1 MTRAQAVRAARIQA
15 TRVARAQAMRVARA
29 QGPGRSRS
37 QIADEA
43 RIQAE
48 NEAMRQ
54 TGHDAG
60 THVADGSN
68 IQAAEGARIS
78 ADGGRTHTIEETI
91 IQTQTGRGAGA
102 GTHASSNVGQ
112 HGADTTRGHGGAGT
126 ITQTIETHTQNNGM
140 ASSSDARFALVPMN
154 LDRTEGMGTDRRPV
168 LAIVP
173 IQNNA
178 QPADFI
184 NFARTIPRCM
194 YDYLYFVWELG

>member
-15 TRVARAQAMRVARA
+15 TRAARAQALRVARA
-29 QGPGRSRS
+29 QGPRRSRS

-43 RIQAE
+43 TIQTE
-48 NEAMRQ
+48 NEAMMHA
-54 TGHDAG
+54 GHDAG
-60 THVADGSN
+60 THAADGSN

-91 IQTQTGRGAGA
+91 IQTQTGGGS
-102 GTHASSNVGQ
+102 GTQANSNVGQ
-112 HGADTTRGHGGAGT
+112 HGADITRGHGGEGT
-126 ITQTIETHTQNNGM
+126 ITQTIETIRTQNNGM
-140 ASSSDARFALVPMN
+140 ASSPDARFALVPMN
-154 LDRTEGMGTDRRPV
+154 LDRTDGMATNRRPV

-173 IQNNA
+173 IQSNA

-194 YDYLYFVWELG
+194 YNCLYFA

>member
-15 TRVARAQAMRVARA
+15 TRVARAQALRVARA

-37 QIADEA
+37 QITDEA

-48 NEAMRQ
+48 NEAMMNA
-54 TGHDAG
+54 GHNAG
-60 THVADGSN
+60 THAADGSN
-68 IQAAEGARIS
+68 IQASEGARIS

-91 IQTQTGRGAGA
+91 IQTQTGGRAE
-102 GTHASSNVGQ
+102 TQTNSNVGQ
-112 HGADTTRGHGGAGT
+112 HGADTTRGHGGEGA
-126 ITQTIETHTQNNGM
+126 ITQTIETTHTQNNGM
-140 ASSSDARFALVPMN
+140 AGSLDARFALVPMN
-154 LDRTEGMGTDRRPV
+154 LDRTEGMATNRRPV

-194 YDYLYFVWELG
+194 YSCLYFD